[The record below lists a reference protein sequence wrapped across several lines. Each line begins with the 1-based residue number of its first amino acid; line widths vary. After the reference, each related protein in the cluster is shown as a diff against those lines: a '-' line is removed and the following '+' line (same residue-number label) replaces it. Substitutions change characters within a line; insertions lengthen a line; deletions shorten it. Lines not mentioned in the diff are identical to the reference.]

1 MLHHH
6 TLDNISTLQA
16 LGFQGFI
23 QATRDTTGSLYN
35 SFQSMALPTLTLALV
50 YLGFSAWREGNALRK
65 ASAGAALNQRD
76 FGLLTLC
83 LLLDLIGGSFDAF
96 DLVWAPCSAL
106 LLYSLFDSPFIAVIN
121 AMKELLPFTDV
132 VPVATLAWLLAYA
145 YPEATLTRVLA
156 VRRIDEESE
165 RLDDWE

>member
-1 MLHHH
+1 MLCAAQRIHERIRRRRAESPR
-6 TLDNISTLQA
+6 LWSANAVPAPSCC
-16 LGFQGFI
+16 
-23 QATRDTTGSLYN
+23 
-35 SFQSMALPTLTLALV
+35 LV
-50 YLGFSAWREGNALRK
+50 
-65 ASAGAALNQRD
+65 
-76 FGLLTLC
+76 
-83 LLLDLIGGSFDAF
+83 IGGSFDAF